1 MKALALVA
9 SPRKLGNSEILAKEM
24 LASLPADERR
34 MIRLADLRIEQCRA
48 CYACLPA
55 EKDCVMQDDLAFL
68 LKEILWAEAVIISS
82 ACYFLGPHTS
92 IKTIGDRL
100 ISVLQ
105 AGSHYAGKKC
115 ATVLTYGV
123 PGWEGYGREAVRNFA
138 GFLHLDVVGSL
149 TVQAANPGTAV
160 KPAILEEARK
170 LAQRLIPGQ
179 AGVAAWPDCC
189 CPACGSSL
197 LQLKTSGDV
206 RCVMCNSTGRITA
219 DGEGIAIRFV
229 PSDHPRFS
237 AAGMAEHGRLLEGI
251 KDDYLASRKE
261 LAAVRK
267 DYQQYDTWWVEPD
280 AGVNE

>member
-24 LASLPADERR
+24 LASLPAAERR
-34 MIRLADLRIEQCRA
+34 MIRLTDLRIEQCRA

-55 EKDCVMQDDLAFL
+55 EKDCVIKDDMTFL
-68 LKEILWAEAVIISS
+68 LREIRWADAVIISS

-105 AGSHYAGKKC
+105 EGSRYAGKKC

-149 TVQAANPGTAV
+149 TVQAANPGTAI

-170 LAQRLIPGQ
+170 LAERLIPGQ
-179 AGVAAWPDCC
+179 AGVTPRPDCC

-197 LQLKTSGDV
+197 LQLKPTGDI
-206 RCVMCNSTGRITA
+206 RCVMCNCTGRITA
-219 DGEGIAIRFV
+219 ADAGIALRFV
-229 PSDHPRFS
+229 PSGHPRFS

-251 KDDYLASRKE
+251 KDDYIASRKE
-261 LAAVRK
+261 LSVVRK
-267 DYQQYDTWWVEPD
+267 NYQQHDSWWIKPD
-280 AGVNE
+280 AGINE